1 MIVNTVR
8 WLSMI
13 STEYLSIRMN
23 LLPYDMTYGTAVSLS
38 DDWMVGSRLA
48 FGKDQRSDVL
58 DDFKEV
64 DNLR

>member
-1 MIVNTVR
+1 
-8 WLSMI
+8 
-13 STEYLSIRMN
+13 MN

-58 DDFKEV
+58 DDFQEV